1 VLAGAVSPRADPD
14 GPGIAVGVEGLAIE
28 SGRASATASVP
39 AAGEGA
45 SGKASAS
52 SAPPKATA
60 AVDLQAAPAAASVVA
75 ASVPAARIP
84 FAPNSAELPAG
95 AGAQLEQVLALAKS
109 QGAVIRILG
118 EAGVPALALDR
129 ARAVGLALVRLGAG
143 AGDLEMTLAPGA
155 RGDQARLLLAGPGSR

>member
-1 VLAGAVSPRADPD
+1 
-14 GPGIAVGVEGLAIE
+14 
-28 SGRASATASVP
+28 VP

-118 EAGVPALALDR
+118 EASVPALALDR

-143 AGDLEMTLAPGA
+143 AGDLEMSLAPGA